1 MEQSLFGYYLLPED
15 AQLRLL
21 QTRDHLRFLSV
32 LARPRCMPTSGINET
47 PVPID
52 ALAFCFDLLAEQL
65 DDVLM
70 QTKVPD
76 EMTERRAS
84 S

>member
-1 MEQSLFGYYLLPED
+1 M
-15 AQLRLL
+15 
-21 QTRDHLRFLSV
+21 

>member
-21 QTRDHLRFLSV
+21 QTRDHLRFLSA

-65 DDVLM
+65 DDVL
-70 QTKVPD
+70 TTSPRP
-76 EMTERRAS
+76 E
-84 S
+84 